1 MSMIERTSTK
11 APTYQRFITGRMERF
26 DQSNTVLERTKWDAA
41 FKRHLRT
48 VCDPSCFFFPIENPI
63 FRFPSTDLYIAH
75 SSRDEL
81 KDWETVALYDAAWK
95 IYEDMVDCWDG
106 PVNPERLSV
115 PDPATMATKI
125 KRAPRLF
132 GADLVGICEL
142 NPLWTY
148 KYEKNAECYRAP
160 LHHRPKQI
168 HHQFAISIGIEMDYT
183 MYQTSP
189 SYLENVA
196 TGLGYSKMRVVTTQL
211 AQFIRGMGY
220 PTYAHGNERV
230 LNIPIAIDAGLG
242 ELGRNGLLITPQFG
256 PRVRLCSVTTDLP
269 LTVDSPID
277 IGVQQ
282 YCEGCATCAT
292 RCPAKAIQQG
302 TRTTVPNNVSN
313 RNGILRWPVN
323 TDKCLAFWGAN
334 KAEWQNCRVC
344 ITSCPWNQE
353 TAVTAVKQRT
363 SEKKVL

>member
-1 MSMIERTSTK
+1 
-11 APTYQRFITGRMERF
+11 MERF
-26 DQSNTVLERTKWDAA
+26 DQSNTVLDRTKWDAT
-41 FKRHLRT
+41 FKRHLRA
-48 VCDPSCFFFPIENPI
+48 VCEPSCFFLPIENPT
-63 FRFPSTDLYIAH
+63 FRFPSTDLFIAH

-81 KDWETVALYDAAWK
+81 KDWETAALYDAAWK
-95 IYEDMVDCWDG
+95 IYEDMVDDCDG
-106 PVNPERLSV
+106 PVNPDRLPV
-115 PDPATMATKI
+115 PNPASMANEI
-125 KRAPRLF
+125 KRAARLF

-148 KYEKNAECYRAP
+148 TYEKNAECYRSP
-160 LHHRPKQI
+160 PRHRP
-168 HHQFAISIGIEMDYT
+168 HHIRHQYAISIGIEMDYA

-220 PTYAHGNERV
+220 PAYAHGNERV

-269 LTVDSPID
+269 LVVDQPID

-282 YCEGCATCAT
+282 YCEECAKCATM
-292 RCPAKAIQQG
+292 CPAQAIKYG
-302 TRTTVPNNVSN
+302 TRTIVPNNESN

-323 TDKCLAFWGAN
+323 TEKCLAFWGAN
-334 KAEWQNCRVC
+334 KAEWQNCGVC

-353 TAVTAVKQRT
+353 AAVTSTTQRT
-363 SEKKVL
+363 PEKEVL